1 MTSVKQKRVLRPHGQ
16 ILRPLN
22 RLVPD
27 EHDVTNTV
35 WMDGGF
41 CTHLTQGHAARGR
54 ILSSRLTPLGIGRMH
69 GLRILVDLGEGWRL
83 LGSPSAWLSGVD
95 HATWWYAVG
104 ERVLQVVTHAPDLD
118 GASRITVTT
127 VSGEPVAAMVVLVFD
142 WSGAPGMT
150 GTVERSGSAFTV
162 RAPEGARAR
171 SVDERARLEV
181 VVPHGAVVE
190 DDRPLFADGVAR
202 GEPIVTVTVAPQ
214 AQWSVA
220 LLPRTTGY
228 RREERPA
235 TGRSWGE
242 IHDLVSVGSA
252 SKSDA
257 SALLSRVGQMTGWY
271 AHDAIVHYLSPRG
284 LEQHTGGAWGTRDV
298 AQGPV
303 GLLRSWGEHTA
314 WRELLL
320 TVFGAQR
327 AQGDWSQAIEFLPG
341 FTRDAEEPHGDVVY
355 WPLLALGQY
364 LGATGDVAV
373 LNVEVGFDG
382 DGETKPLIEHVARA
396 LGLIESS
403 FVEGTSLPAYGHG
416 DWNDSLQPANSELTQ
431 RMVSTWTVVLQIE
444 ALEQLANGVAAASPQ
459 ICERARSVAEASK
472 TDLRSRLLI
481 DGVLAGYGVV
491 EAPGVFRP
499 LIHPLDE
506 ETGLTYSLL
515 PMIHAISGDL
525 LTPSEARRHLDLI
538 EEHLIGP
545 DGARLFD
552 RPVVYRGGR

>member
-1 MTSVKQKRVLRPHGQ
+1 
-16 ILRPLN
+16 
-22 RLVPD
+22 
-27 EHDVTNTV
+27 
-35 WMDGGF
+35 
-41 CTHLTQGHAARGR
+41 
-54 ILSSRLTPLGIGRMH
+54 
-69 GLRILVDLGEGWRL
+69 
-83 LGSPSAWLSGVD
+83 
-95 HATWWYAVG
+95 
-104 ERVLQVVTHAPDLD
+104 
-118 GASRITVTT
+118 
-127 VSGEPVAAMVVLVFD
+127 
-142 WSGAPGMT
+142 
-150 GTVERSGSAFTV
+150 
-162 RAPEGARAR
+162 
-171 SVDERARLEV
+171 
-181 VVPHGAVVE
+181 
-190 DDRPLFADGVAR
+190 
-202 GEPIVTVTVAPQ
+202 
-214 AQWSVA
+214 
-220 LLPRTTGY
+220 
-228 RREERPA
+228 
-235 TGRSWGE
+235 
-242 IHDLVSVGSA
+242 
-252 SKSDA
+252 
-257 SALLSRVGQMTGWY
+257 MTGWY

-552 RPVVYRGGR
+552 RPVVYRGGPMTVFRRAEAASFFGREIGLMYLHAHIRYAEALARVGDGAGVLRAMARAVPVGLDDLVPSAAPRQVNTYSSSSDAAFADRYEAAENYRRVIAGEVSLEAGWRVYSSGPGLFLEVLTQRMLGIRHARHEVEIDPVLDPQLGMVSACLPILGRSLQVDIVLGEKGHGVVSVEIDGQSLASRALRNPYRAAGVAVRADALRGSRVLRVVTL